1 MPFAARVGPA
11 LKYLLI
17 NIFVL
22 SAVYFLTFILFV
34 RYDVR

>member
-1 MPFAARVGPA
+1 MPLADRAGPA

-17 NIFVL
+17 NVFVL
-22 SAVYFLTFILFV
+22 SAVYFLAFILFV

>member
-1 MPFAARVGPA
+1 MSLADRVGPA
-11 LKYLLI
+11 LKYLII
-17 NIFVL
+17 NIFML

>member
-1 MPFAARVGPA
+1 MSFADRVGPA

-17 NIFVL
+17 NVFVL
-22 SAVYFLTFILFV
+22 SAVYFLAFVRFV